1 MTTIAVIG
9 VGHMGSAI
17 IKGLKNNP
25 ENYIIAEN
33 PVNPRASK
41 LAEKLDFE
49 LVNTLSDLIANIPV
63 AVNTGTIGLFMPEKI
78 NQSKRQIIIDFLDQC
93 GND

>member
-25 ENYIIAEN
+25 EN
-33 PVNPRASK
+33 PVNPRVSK
-41 LAEKLDFE
+41 LAEKLDFK
-49 LVNTLSDLIANIPV
+49 LVNTLSDLIAKEPEIVVLTTPANI
-63 AVNTGTIGLFMPEKI
+63 TLDLIPE
-78 NQSKRQIIIDFLDQC
+78 
-93 GND
+93 